1 MPSTLGI
8 TFNRSKKKWHW
19 KKLHNHNEHNYISIN
34 FFLSSNIISHHR
46 TKRTSHTLEGYRIN
60 FQYLF
65 KVHKFKLNKHFIWFF
80 FFIHHN
86 LSSVF
91 DCEVNSPNVWCH
103 ILFILIIIESWSN
116 FTNFFLST
124 CAFIINKIFKSVY
137 SYSFCMF
144 YKLLRISEWKKIKV
158 DCDQD
163 FAIFKRWF
171 SEDGPPSLKRYQFH
185 QFALSQGQIDHKS
198 SLLKV
203 SFIYEYV

>member
-34 FFLSSNIISHHR
+34 FFLTSNIISHHR

-65 KVHKFKLNKHFIWFF
+65 KVHKFKLNKYFIWFF

-116 FTNFFLST
+116 FTNFFSST

-144 YKLLRISEWKKIKV
+144 YNLLRISEWKKNHSWLWSRFRNLQKMILW
-158 DCDQD
+158 
-163 FAIFKRWF
+163 RWTTII
-171 SEDGPPSLKRYQFH
+171 E
-185 QFALSQGQIDHKS
+185 ALSVS
-198 SLLKV
+198 SVCTLTRTNR
-203 SFIYEYV
+203 S